1 MRCVTVIFC
10 TLVIMRA
17 FLVNKG
23 TSMKSIIKALKE
35 KPAITIYKLAIY
47 PVLIIMLLLTSCLV
61 AAFNLS
67 IKDGIDFFND
77 AL

>member
-1 MRCVTVIFC
+1 MVRVH
-10 TLVIMRA
+10 
-17 FLVNKG
+17 LVNKG

-35 KPAITIYKLAIY
+35 KPALTIYKLAIY
-47 PVLIIMLLLTSCLV
+47 PAFIFMLFLTSCLV

-67 IKDGIDFFND
+67 AKDGIDFFNE

>member
-1 MRCVTVIFC
+1 VTTITVIFRA
-10 TLVIMRA
+10 LVIMRA
-17 FLVNKG
+17 FLVNRG

-35 KPAITIYKLAIY
+35 KPALTIYKLAIY
-47 PVLIIMLLLTSCLV
+47 PVFIIMLFLTSCLV

-67 IKDGIDFFND
+67 AKDGIVFFNE

>member
-1 MRCVTVIFC
+1 VTYI
-10 TLVIMRA
+10 TEISHALVIMRA

-35 KPAITIYKLAIY
+35 KPALTIYKLAIY
-47 PVLIIMLLLTSCLV
+47 SVLIIMLFLTSCLV

-67 IKDGIDFFND
+67 AKDGIDFFNE